1 MTALDDTVLL
11 YEQDG
16 PVVTMTLNRPDRMN
30 ALNAALRAAL
40 FTGLRRFESDE
51 YAQVAI
57 ITGSGRAF
65 CAGGDLKEM
74 SELGIAVPPK
84 DFSPIPGRN
93 VDVSKPLIAAVNGWA
108 LAGGFLLAQ
117 SCDLCLA
124 SDTAK
129 FGITEVKRGRGA
141 PWAVPLTWMIPQRVA
156 MELLLSG
163 RELTAQ
169 RAYEVGL
176 VNVVTPPDQLL
187 KQARSLAEEI
197 ATNAPLS
204 VRAAKRVLHA
214 AMEMGRSAALDMA
227 DAVYESVYESEDAQE
242 GPRAFREKRPPVWKG
257 R

>member
-1 MTALDDTVLL
+1 MTAVDQDVLR
-11 YEQDG
+11 YESDG
-16 PVVTMTLNRPDRMN
+16 GVVTMTLNRPDKMN

-40 FTGLRRFESDE
+40 FDGLRQFESDDN
-51 YAQVAI
+51 ARVAI
-57 ITGSGRAF
+57 ITGAGRAF
-65 CAGGDLKEM
+65 CAGADLKEM

-93 VDVSKPLIAAVNGWA
+93 IEVTKPLIAAVNGWA

-117 SCDLCLA
+117 NCDLCLA
-124 SDTAK
+124 SETAK
-129 FGITEVKRGRGA
+129 FGVTEVKRGRGA

-169 RAYEVGL
+169 RAFEIGL
-176 VNVVTPPDQLL
+176 VNTVTAPDQLM
-187 KQARSLAEEI
+187 KEARSLAEEI
-197 ATNAPLS
+197 ASNAPLS

-214 AMEMGRSAALDMA
+214 ATEMGRSAAQDVA
-227 DAVYESVYESEDAQE
+227 DAIYEPVYRSEDAQE
-242 GPRAFREKRPPVWKG
+242 GPRAFREGRAPVWKG